1 MPLEY
6 TSSNQRIAVVIKAT
20 QMVIV
25 RAPLL
30 RCYSSLR
37 VEQKRTQSN
46 PSLSCAAYCPL
57 PWTMQAQNLVKRRRA
72 QTTTLVRGSH
82 RQPYARQFVP
92 NLGQRTARLA
102 AEQRQTE
109 QAHHVGETAQIPPR
123 PFFLKDAAP
132 FPYHPPNTLCATLPP
147 WALRYAT
154 LQPNPARRQPA
165 VLRPSS

>member
-46 PSLSCAAYCPL
+46 PSLSCGILPLAVDDASIKSSQTATGSNHGTCP
-57 PWTMQAQNLVKRRRA
+57 WFS
-72 QTTTLVRGSH
+72 QTTVCAAICP
-82 RQPYARQFVP
+82 QP
-92 NLGQRTARLA
+92 RTAWLA
-102 AEQRQTE
+102 AEQKQTE
-109 QAHHVGETAQIPPR
+109 QAH
-123 PFFLKDAAP
+123 
-132 FPYHPPNTLCATLPP
+132 
-147 WALRYAT
+147 
-154 LQPNPARRQPA
+154 
-165 VLRPSS
+165 